1 MTDQEFIYWLKE
13 TIAGRIDKK
22 INYLAEKAD
31 GELMREYYYLSAVRF
46 DGVKTGP
53 TNNISDPVG
62 NLAAHLA
69 DIQLQRKRNYI
80 YFKNLKEAAEN
91 FLAALDQE
99 TLKFI
104 KIFMN
109 LEEGR
114 LRRWQKKLVNKKI
127 EIFKNKFVKLHL
139 GTGPALKPK
148 THERAAGGRT

>member
-91 FLAALDQE
+91 FLAAVDQE
-99 TLKFI
+99 GLKLI
-104 KIFMN
+104 RIYLDLDEGYLRSWQRKRVRKEIN
-109 LEEGR
+109 L
-114 LRRWQKKLVNKKI
+114 
-127 EIFKNKFVKLHL
+127 FKNKFVKRQLKQTNRL
-139 GTGPALKPK
+139 GQHYKS
-148 THERAAGGRT
+148 